1 MEKNTRESE
10 VLTPFPMPGLSEE
23 ENKLRTESLVK
34 TLRPLK
40 LRERL
45 ATLRGMY
52 NLSQDEAS
60 LAINRKRNAWSNWEA
75 EEDNPRR
82 SVPGPKSRA
91 ALGYVFNLPQSLFV
105 DD

>member
-1 MEKNTRESE
+1 MTTMTKARAEGKT
-10 VLTPFPMPGLSEE
+10 EE
-23 ENKLRTESLVK
+23 TLVQFQVKDPEALAK
-34 TLRPLK
+34 TLRPLR

-45 ATLRGMY
+45 ATLRSMF
-52 NLSQDEAS
+52 NLSQEEAS
-60 LAINRKRNAWSNWEA
+60 KAINRKRNAWSNWEA

-82 SVPGPKSRA
+82 TVPGPTSRA

>member
-1 MEKNTRESE
+1 MDT
-10 VLTPFPMPGLSEE
+10 T
-23 ENKLRTESLVK
+23 ENKEGEGELEKFPVRDPDALTK

-45 ATLRGMY
+45 ATLRSMY
-52 NLSQDEAS
+52 NLSQGEAS
-60 LAINRKRNAWSNWEA
+60 DAIRRKRNAWSNWEA

-82 SVPGPKSRA
+82 TVPGPRSRA
-91 ALGYVFNLPQSLFV
+91 ALAYVFSLPQSLFV